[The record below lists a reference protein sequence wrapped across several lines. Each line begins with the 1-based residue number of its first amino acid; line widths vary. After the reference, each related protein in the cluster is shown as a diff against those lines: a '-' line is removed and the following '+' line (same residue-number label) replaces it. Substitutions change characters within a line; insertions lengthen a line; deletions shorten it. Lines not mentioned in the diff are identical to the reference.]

1 MRLMDVYKKEIL
13 VILKRGLIFALVVL
27 IITYAPLRGGGGGLL
42 MSPVNLTLSPVATL
56 KIFM

>member
-27 IITYAPLRGGGGGLL
+27 IITYAPLGGGGGV
-42 MSPVNLTLSPVATL
+42 S
-56 KIFM
+56 